1 MQRNGKLIKCDLCGK
16 EFYLGKYRLERSKK
30 HFCSK
35 ECFNK
40 YERPHTKE
48 NILSTYRMIIR
59 NGERISEHRYIMEQ
73 HLGRKLGRYEYVHH
87 KNRNKHDNRIEN
99 LQLMTPTTHN
109 REHFEKLPKT
119 KICIECGKEFEPPI
133 KHRSRNILCS
143 KECWKE
149 HQKKVS
155 PFKNIQVSS
164 YKNGSLIKTY
174 NSIKEASEDVNGL
187 STNIVKCLKGKIKSA
202 YGYQWQYLRR

>member
-1 MQRNGKLIKCDLCGK
+1 MNSPYKRTTYNGKPID
-16 EFYLGKYRLERSKK
+16 
-30 HFCSK
+30 
-35 ECFNK
+35 
-40 YERPHTKE
+40 
-48 NILSTYRMIIR
+48 
-59 NGERISEHRYIMEQ
+59 EHRKVMEIY
-73 HLGRKLGRYEYVHH
+73 LGRKLERWEIVHH
-87 KNRNKHDNRIEN
+87 INGNKRDNRIEN
-99 LQLMTPTTHN
+99 LKVMTQDEHN
-109 REHFEKLPKT
+109 KLHKEKLPKT
-119 KICIECGKEFEPPI
+119 KICIECGREFAPPV
-133 KHRSRNILCS
+133 KHRGRNQICS
-143 KECWKE
+143 SECWKE